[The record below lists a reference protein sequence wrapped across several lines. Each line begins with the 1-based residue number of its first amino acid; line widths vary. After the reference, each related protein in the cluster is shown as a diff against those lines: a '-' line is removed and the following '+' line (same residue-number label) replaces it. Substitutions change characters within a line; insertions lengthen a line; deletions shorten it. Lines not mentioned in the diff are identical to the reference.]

1 MKILLDTN
9 VVLDLLLAREP
20 FVHEAREIF
29 ILLENDVVEG
39 FLCATTVTTLHYL
52 IGRQKGTAQ
61 ADTLIKKL
69 LQLFKIAPVTRD
81 VLLHASQNN
90 GADYED
96 AVIYTASQM
105 EGIDHIITRDK
116 TGFAKATA
124 SVLSPGEFLAFWNVL

>member
-9 VVLDLLLAREP
+9 VILDLLLAREP

-29 ILLENDVVEG
+29 ILLENDAIEG

-52 IGRQKGTAQ
+52 IGRQKDTAQ

-116 TGFAKATA
+116 TGFVKATV
-124 SVLSPGEFLAFWNVL
+124 SVLSPEEFLAFWSAL

>member
-1 MKILLDTN
+1 MKILLDIN

-20 FVHEAREIF
+20 FVHEAQEIF
-29 ILLENDVVEG
+29 ILLENDAIEG

-52 IGRQKGTAQ
+52 IGRQKDTAQ
-61 ADTLIKKL
+61 ADALIQKL

-90 GADYED
+90 GTDYED

-116 TGFAKATA
+116 TGFVKATV
-124 SVLSPGEFLAFWNVL
+124 SVLSPEEFLSFWSTL